1 MDDPEFDANRSSS
14 LRIAPEQV
22 MLSEGQDHALAQLMA
37 GMDDGARWVLVL
49 GPEGI
54 GKSTVLRRL
63 LAEVERTDADI
74 AVCDE
79 GEAALGADGLLAV
92 LRSRLHLP
100 RRPAPR
106 SLLGS
111 RALEDVLANQRAR
124 QKPLAILV
132 DDAHLLPRPSLALL
146 AELAAK
152 PAGTDP
158 AVFVVLAGRPALEQ
172 PALRAWGEAHGN
184 RNVVTCRVKPLT
196 AVEAHQYVEGRIRSA
211 GGTLE
216 LSNLAIQ
223 RIIDHTGGAP
233 GLVNALCDQ
242 VIAHPSSRLGNHVSA
257 DTVDEAAEHL
267 GLQASSARAVWGP
280 VGAEPTDAQDD
291 EQPWE
296 RPSRGGWRRTGWLMG
311 AALLAGLLIYLGPG
325 LLGSARDWLA
335 AGPEAPRSAPV
346 PEGPGPSRP
355 GGARRDGA
363 SRSVPPGREGPRAAP
378 PGRQGA
384 EQRVATAP
392 RATRTPPVVAA
403 PPSPEQVATLLA
415 GARDGQVADLTRLLT
430 AGVPANVRDASGFT
444 PLMLA
449 VVNNHVAAARVL
461 LDGGALVNTRNRGGI
476 TPAMLAVINEHPE
489 MLTLLLDRGADV
501 NAQSGSGWTALTFA
515 AWKGDTALVRVLLD
529 HGANPT
535 ALDKQRWTP
544 LDYAA
549 WKTRPP
555 SPAPEGTDAG
565 TAPDPAGGGRSEPGS
580 PSAPGAD
587 R

>member
-1 MDDPEFDANRSSS
+1 MDDPEVDADRSSS
-14 LRIAPEQV
+14 LEIAPEHV
-22 MLSEGQDHALAQLMA
+22 VLSEGQDHALAQLMA
-37 GMDDGARWVLVL
+37 GMDDGARWLLVL

-124 QKPLAILV
+124 QKPLAVLV

-152 PAGTDP
+152 PAGMDP

-172 PALRAWGEAHGN
+172 PALRAWSETHGD
-184 RNVVTCRVKPLT
+184 RNVVTCRVKPFT
-196 AVEAHQYVEGRIRSA
+196 AVEAHRYVEGRIRSA
-211 GGTLE
+211 AGALE

-223 RIIDHTGGAP
+223 RIVDHTGGAP
-233 GLVNALCDQ
+233 GLGNALCDQ
-242 VIAHPSSRLGNHVSA
+242 AIAHPASRLGDHVSA
-257 DTVDEAAEHL
+257 DTVDEAALHL
-267 GLQASSARAVWGP
+267 GLQASSARAAWGP
-280 VGAEPTDAQDD
+280 VGAEPVEAQGD
-291 EQPWE
+291 EQPWD
-296 RPSRGGWRRTGWLMG
+296 RPSGGGWRRAGWLTG

-335 AGPEAPRSAPV
+335 AGPEALRSAPG
-346 PEGPGPSRP
+346 PEGPGPSRAA
-355 GGARRDGA
+355 GGRRDGVP
-363 SRSVPPGREGPRAAP
+363 RSVPPGREAPRAAT

-392 RATRTPPVVAA
+392 RATRTPPAVAA
-403 PPSPEQVATLLA
+403 APSPEQVASLLA
-415 GARDGQVADLTRLLT
+415 GARAGPVADLTRLLA

-449 VVNNHVAAARVL
+449 VVNDHVAAARVL

-489 MLTLLLDRGADV
+489 MLALLLDRGADV
-501 NAQSGSGWTALTFA
+501 NAQSGTGWTALTFA
-515 AWKGDTALVRVLLD
+515 AWKGDAALVRVLLA

-549 WKTRPP
+549 WKARP
-555 SPAPEGTDAG
+555 PAPEGTDAG
-565 TAPDPAGGGRSEPGS
+565 AAPDPAGGGRSEPG
-580 PSAPGAD
+580 PASAPGAD